1 MFGEREKPLKIRV
14 SSHER
19 RNELKPVWDF
29 ISISLSFRF
38 WSAFYLCSH
47 ELRRNESQTGMDFIS
62 VMKSQTGMRFSL
74 EQNLPESKWI
84 SADSLVTA
92 FNAHVRLKLIA
103 GAISL
108 RSFWQKW
115 NFVSVDK
122 RSCKR
127 YPDWNARACP
137 CERTLD
143 FAFYLWVW
151 RCERR
156 IS

>member
-103 GAISL
+103 GVISL
-108 RSFWQKW
+108 RSFWQ
-115 NFVSVDK
+115 ND
-122 RSCKR
+122 RSEITHAIRLIKYHVNTSR
-127 YPDWNARACP
+127 NEMPTHVHVYV
-137 CERTLD
+137 L
-143 FAFYLWVW
+143 
-151 RCERR
+151 
-156 IS
+156 